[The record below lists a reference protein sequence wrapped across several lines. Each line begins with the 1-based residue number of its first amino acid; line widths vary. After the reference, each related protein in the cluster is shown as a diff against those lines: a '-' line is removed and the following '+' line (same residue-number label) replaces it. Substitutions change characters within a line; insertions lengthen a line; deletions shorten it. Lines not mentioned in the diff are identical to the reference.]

1 MIFAEVA
8 SRVGLL
14 GKVNLP
20 REPSERARSTGRRER
35 ERERKGKEGEKDS
48 VRERDSGVR
57 EGKEREKVR
66 EERCFSKRVRR
77 KRGERES
84 ETERLDY

>member
-20 REPSERARSTGRRER
+20 RESRADGRAGGREGRGRKRKGVGKGATLYSGWRAR
-35 ERERKGKEGEKDS
+35 GEKS
-48 VRERDSGVR
+48 RRV
-57 EGKEREKVR
+57 KITTLP
-66 EERCFSKRVRR
+66 FSFR
-77 KRGERES
+77 S
-84 ETERLDY
+84 

>member
-20 REPSERARSTGRRER
+20 REPSERASGRGGEENRFGEVEKESEGSDGGGGRRKEK
-35 ERERKGKEGEKDS
+35 EKERKLTASAAWKSSTKL
-48 VRERDSGVR
+48 R
-57 EGKEREKVR
+57 
-66 EERCFSKRVRR
+66 RCISPFVQRPR
-77 KRGERES
+77 
-84 ETERLDY
+84 

>member
-20 REPSERARSTGRRER
+20 RERESRAGEGWA
-35 ERERKGKEGEKDS
+35 KGEKEKRGGKRGDS
-48 VRERDSGVR
+48 VQRLA
-57 EGKEREKVR
+57 
-66 EERCFSKRVRR
+66 CA
-77 KRGERES
+77 RGEKS
-84 ETERLDY
+84 WS

>member
-20 REPSERARSTGRRER
+20 GESARER
-35 ERERKGKEGEKDS
+35 EREGRSRRRADRRAAQDRGKRKTNRAEI
-48 VRERDSGVR
+48 
-57 EGKEREKVR
+57 
-66 EERCFSKRVRR
+66 
-77 KRGERES
+77 RGARGAAGG
-84 ETERLDY
+84 TE

>member
-35 ERERKGKEGEKDS
+35 EKERRERRIVCEKETAGRG
-48 VRERDSGVR
+48 RERR
-57 EGKEREKVR
+57 E
-66 EERCFSKRVRR
+66 RR
-77 KRGERES
+77 
-84 ETERLDY
+84 